1 MQAPTTPAF
10 DALPESA
17 TPEQRVAALELEL
30 PPVPGA
36 VGDYAP
42 WVITGN
48 LLMTSGQLPWID
60 GDLKFEGQVGS
71 DLTLQQGYD
80 AFRLS
85 TLNVIAQLQSALD
98 DLGRVKQIVRLEG
111 SINAAPGFTEQ
122 PAALNGASHLIN
134 QVFGKR
140 GLHTRMIYSDPCMC
154 LNCATLVSVY
164 AEVD

>member
-17 TPEQRVAALELEL
+17 TPEQRISALELEL

-60 GDLKFEGQVGS
+60 GDLKYVGQVGS
-71 DLTLQQGYD
+71 DLTVQQGYD

-98 DLGRVKQIVRLEG
+98 DLGRVKRIVRLEG
-111 SINAAPGFTEQ
+111 SINSAPGFTEQ

>member
-1 MQAPTTPAF
+1 MKAPTTVEF

-17 TPEQRVAALELEL
+17 TPEARLAALKLEL
-30 PPVPGA
+30 PPVPDA

-42 WVITGN
+42 WCITGN

-60 GDLKFEGQVGS
+60 GVLQFEGQVGT

-85 TLNVIAQLQSALD
+85 ALNVVAQLKSALD
-98 DLGRVKQIVRLEG
+98 DLGRVKRVVRLEG

-122 PAALNGASHLIN
+122 PAALNDASHLIN
-134 QVFGKR
+134 QVFGKK

-154 LNCATLVSVY
+154 LNCPTLVCVY
-164 AEVD
+164 AEVE

>member
-1 MQAPTTPAF
+1 MQAPTTSAF
-10 DALPESA
+10 DALSNDA
-17 TPEQRVAALELEL
+17 TPEERIAALGLEL

-42 WVITGN
+42 WCITGN

-71 DLTLQQGYD
+71 DLSLQEGYD
-80 AFRLS
+80 SFRLS
-85 TLNVIAQLQSALD
+85 ALNVVSQLKSAVG
-98 DLGRVKQIVRLEG
+98 DLTKIKRIVRLEG

-134 QVFGKR
+134 QIFGER

-164 AEVD
+164 AEV